1 MQIRHLTLSALLALT
16 ACAAPP
22 PPPAPQPVP
31 APKPEVA
38 PPVQPPPRT
47 AEWIDWPLAAGD
59 WVYRRDERGSIGL
72 FGASGKNAIVTLRCD
87 TQRRRIYLGR
97 EGAGRGGNMVVRSS
111 SSMKEF
117 AAIPTG
123 ATPAYLASEI
133 MPNDPILDAMAF
145 SRGRIAIQVTGEPS
159 IAIPSWAEITRIV
172 EDCRV

>member
-1 MQIRHLTLSALLALT
+1 MQTRHLTLSALLALA

-31 APKPEVA
+31 APKPVVV
-38 PPVQPPPRT
+38 PPVQSPPVMS
-47 AEWIDWPLAAGD
+47 EWIDWPLATGD
-59 WVYRRDERGSIGL
+59 WVYRRDARGSIAL
-72 FGASGKNAIVTLRCD
+72 FGASGQNATVTLRCD

-97 EGAGRGGNMVVRSS
+97 EGAGTGGKMVVRSS

-117 AAIPTG
+117 VASPTG

-145 SRGRIAIQVTGEPS
+145 SRGRIAIEVTGQQP

>member
-1 MQIRHLTLSALLALT
+1 MQTRHLTLSALLALA

-22 PPPAPQPVP
+22 PPPVPQPVP
-31 APKPEVA
+31 APKPAVA
-38 PPVQPPPRT
+38 PPAQPQPTT

-72 FGASGKNAIVTLRCD
+72 FGASGQNAKVTLRCD

-97 EGAGRGGNMVVRSS
+97 EGTGTGGKMVVRSS

-117 AAIPTG
+117 VASPTG

-145 SRGRIAIQVTGEPS
+145 SRGRIAIEVTGQQP

-172 EDCRV
+172 EDCRA

>member
-1 MQIRHLTLSALLALT
+1 MQTRHLTLSALLALA

-22 PPPAPQPVP
+22 PPPAPQPAPV
-31 APKPEVA
+31 PKPVVA
-38 PPVQPPPRT
+38 PPVQSPPAT

-72 FGASGKNAIVTLRCD
+72 FGASGQNAMVTLRCD

-97 EGAGRGGNMVVRSS
+97 AGASTGGRMVVRTS

-117 AAIPTG
+117 AASPTG